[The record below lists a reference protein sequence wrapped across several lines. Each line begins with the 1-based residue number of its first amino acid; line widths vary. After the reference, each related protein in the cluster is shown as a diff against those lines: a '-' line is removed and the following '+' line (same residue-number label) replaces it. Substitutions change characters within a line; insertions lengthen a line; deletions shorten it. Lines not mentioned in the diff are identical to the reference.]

1 VLAASPVH
9 ASAAGVEA
17 SFAPAP
23 AQPVA
28 PAPFAAAAGRG

>member
-1 VLAASPVH
+1 
-9 ASAAGVEA
+9 VEA